1 MAKLCGD
8 HAVSQLLKSQMPV
21 HCLYVESGK
30 DKLYGKMIQHAR
42 ANHIPVKIVNQLS
55 KVFPGSRHQGIGAE
69 FEYQWAKL
77 SDLEVRSNSRFL
89 MLDRVQDPH
98 NFGACLRSAAAF
110 GVDAVIIPTRGHA
123 PMNEIVH
130 QTSCG
135 GSLIVPIVSVNNLS
149 QAMTEMKDQGVW
161 FIATSEHAESTL
173 SEDLHSRALCLLM
186 GSEGEGVKQKLFDAC
201 DYQVKIHTTGTLA
214 TLNVSVATAI
224 LLHTLQ
230 V

>member
-98 NFGACLRSAAAF
+98 NFGACLRSAASSLIDESKDGWCSQIPF
-110 GVDAVIIPTRGHA
+110 VTSFLKWIPRMKGVPRLPFFHCLISALQVVWSTSPTR
-123 PMNEIVH
+123 
-130 QTSCG
+130 TR
-135 GSLIVPIVSVNNLS
+135 
-149 QAMTEMKDQGVW
+149 
-161 FIATSEHAESTL
+161 
-173 SEDLHSRALCLLM
+173 SRPR
-186 GSEGEGVKQKLFDAC
+186 
-201 DYQVKIHTTGTLA
+201 
-214 TLNVSVATAI
+214 
-224 LLHTLQ
+224 
-230 V
+230 